1 MATHMTSRQ
10 FNQDTAGAK
19 RAAASGP
26 VYITD
31 RGEPA
36 HVLLTFAAY
45 ERLVGAGRL
54 VDLLGEPA
62 GVEDIEFDVP
72 VSRELPRP
80 AAVD

>member
-10 FNQDTAGAK
+10 FNQDTATAK

-31 RGEPA
+31 RGRPA

-45 ERLVGAGRL
+45 ERLVGGGRL

-62 GVEDIEFDVP
+62 GVEDIKLELP

-80 AAVD
+80 ADFE